1 MNARSVQYKTAALS
15 LAATLTLVLGAQGA
29 FAATM
34 NNAANG
40 LPPVQHA
47 GGIAYVSGGIG
58 SDQSAAFKA
67 ATAHYPLSLEF
78 ARQSA
83 DGNEYLA
90 DVPVTIAD
98 THGQTLLSTRTLGP
112 FMLVALPRGHYVVSA
127 SHDGKTVKHTV
138 DVGKTAHE
146 HEAFVWAT

>member
-15 LAATLTLVLGAQGA
+15 LAATLTLALGAQCA

-34 NNAANG
+34 NNVANG

-47 GGIAYVSGGIG
+47 GDIAYVTGGIG

-67 ATAHYPLSLEF
+67 ATSRYPLSLEF

-83 DGNEYLA
+83 SGNEYLA

-98 THGQTLLSTRTLGP
+98 AHGETLLSTRTHGP
-112 FMLVALPRGHYVVSA
+112 FMLVALPHGHYVVSA
-127 SHDGKTVKHTV
+127 SHDGKTVKRTV
-138 DVGKTAHE
+138 DVGKTTHE
-146 HEAFVWAT
+146 HEAFVWPA

>member
-15 LAATLTLVLGAQGA
+15 LAATLTLALGAQCA

-34 NNAANG
+34 NNVANG

-47 GGIAYVSGGIG
+47 GDIAYVSGGIG

-67 ATAHYPLSLEF
+67 ATSRYPLSLEF

-83 DGNEYLA
+83 SGNEYLA

-98 THGQTLLSTRTLGP
+98 AHGETLLSTRTHGP
-112 FMLVALPRGHYVVSA
+112 FMLVALPHGHYVVSA
-127 SHDGKTVKHTV
+127 SHDGKTVKRSV
-138 DVGKTAHE
+138 DVGKTTHE
-146 HEAFVWAT
+146 HEAFVWPA

>member
-15 LAATLTLVLGAQGA
+15 LAATLTLALGAQCA

-34 NNAANG
+34 NNVANG

-47 GGIAYVSGGIG
+47 GDIAYVTGGIG

-67 ATAHYPLSLEF
+67 ATSRYPLSLEF

-83 DGNEYLA
+83 SGNEYLA

-98 THGQTLLSTRTLGP
+98 AHGETLLSTRTHGP
-112 FMLVALPRGHYVVSA
+112 FMLVALPHGHYVVSA
-127 SHDGKTVKHTV
+127 SHDGKTVKRSV
-138 DVGKTAHE
+138 DVGKTTHE
-146 HEAFVWAT
+146 HEAFVWPA